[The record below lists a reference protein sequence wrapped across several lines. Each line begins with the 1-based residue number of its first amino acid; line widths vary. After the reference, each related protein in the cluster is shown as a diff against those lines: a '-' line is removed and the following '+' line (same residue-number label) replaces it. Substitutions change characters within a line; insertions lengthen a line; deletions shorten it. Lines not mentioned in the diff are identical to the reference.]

1 MLLFQFQRETLLY
14 LATSSSFSPFFLLPL
29 LSLPVMFSALRT
41 RSLALAARSALRV
54 PSLSAPSRALSAGPT
69 QLSVREALNSAMDEE
84 MARDDRVYII
94 GEEVALYQGAYKV
107 TKGLHDKYGDRRV
120 VDTPITE
127 AGFTG
132 LAVGSAMAGL
142 RPITELMTFNFGMQA
157 IDHIVNSAAKTLYMS
172 GGQIGAPIV
181 FRGPNGAAMGVGAQ
195 HSQCFAAWYGSV
207 PGLKVISPYDSED
220 CRGLLKAAV
229 RDDGPVVFLEN
240 ELMYNEKFDCGPE
253 VMSEDFLLPI
263 GKAKVMREGTDVT
276 LVAHSIGVGI
286 CVEAAQML
294 ADQGISAEIINLR
307 SIRPLDTATIAES
320 VKKTNRLVTV
330 EGGWPM
336 FGVGAEVSA
345 SVFETDAF
353 NYLDAPVQRVTGA
366 DVPTPYAENLEARAF
381 PSAQNVVDAVA
392 ATNAKALPNVA

>member
-1 MLLFQFQRETLLY
+1 MWLEGIVSVSHLYEASPSLCVGAMYAMLASRVPTRL
-14 LATSSSFSPFFLLPL
+14 SSSF
-29 LSLPVMFSALRT
+29 VRRTSAVSR
-41 RSLALAARSALRV
+41 RHFAAAT
-54 PSLSAPSRALSAGPT
+54 GNE
-69 QLSVREALNSAMDEE
+69 LSVREALNSAMDEE

-94 GEEVALYQGAYKV
+94 GEEVALYNGAYKI

-132 LAVGSAMAGL
+132 MAVGSAFAGL

-172 GGQIGAPIV
+172 GGQIEVPIV
-181 FRGPNGAAMGVGAQ
+181 FRGPNGAAAGVGAQ

-220 CRGLLKAAV
+220 CRGLLKAAI
-229 RDDGPVVFLEN
+229 RDNSPTVFLEN
-240 ELMYNEKFDCGPE
+240 ELMYNEKFRCDSA
-253 VMSEDFLLPI
+253 VMDENFTLPI

-276 LVAHSIGVGI
+276 LVGHSKAVGT
-286 CVEAAQML
+286 CMEAAELL
-294 ADQGISAEIINLR
+294 ASNGISAEVINLR
-307 SIRPLDTATIAES
+307 SIRPLDTDTIAES

-336 FGVGAEVSA
+336 FGVGAEICA

-353 NYLDAPVQRVTGA
+353 HFLDAPVQRVTGA
-366 DVPTPYAENLEARAF
+366 DVPTPYAENLEARSF
-381 PSAQNVVDAVA
+381 PVA
-392 ATNAKALPNVA
+392 ADVVAAVSATDAKALPAVA